1 MTSLPPLSPIRA
13 PCITVDNAPGDGYNS
28 EGSEDLNEVPDL
40 VTLATV
46 SEFTM
51 TCVATAN
58 AAIS

>member
-1 MTSLPPLSPIRA
+1 M
-13 PCITVDNAPGDGYNS
+13 VDDALGDGYDS

-46 SEFTM
+46 GEFTV
-51 TCVATAN
+51 TRVATAN